1 MLFRSRRPVGYRRAF
16 LDDYQPNDS
25 FLLPQEL
32 RTQLHRLGRSPVGDR
47 PAGTYARQVL
57 DRLLI
62 DLSWASSRLEGN
74 TYSRLDTQNLIQFGQ
89 LAAGKDQL
97 EAQMILNHK
106 AAIEMLVERSEEHT
120 SELQSLM
127 RISYAV
133 FCLKKKITNQ

>member
-1 MLFRSRRPVGYRRAF
+1 MRISDWSSDVCSSDLVRANVSRPLARRRPVGYRRAF

-62 DLSWASSRLEGN
+62 DLARASSRLEGN
-74 TYSRLDTQNLIQFGQ
+74 PYSRLDTQNLIQFGP
-89 LAAGKDQL
+89 LAAGKEQL
-97 EAQMILNHK
+97 
-106 AAIEMLVERSEEHT
+106 
-120 SELQSLM
+120 
-127 RISYAV
+127 
-133 FCLKKKITNQ
+133 

>member
-74 TYSRLDTQNLIQFGQ
+74 TYRRLDTQNLLQFGQ

-106 AAIEMLVERSEEHT
+106 AAIAMMVDADRKRTRLNYSHYCA
-120 SELQSLM
+120 SQILS
-127 RISYAV
+127 SP
-133 FCLKKKITNQ
+133 LKPTPK